1 MNPAEYTQL
10 CSPRLSHAARS
21 LYYLYLRRQADQNGN
36 VLVSYPE
43 LGRAIAVEDPLTPGG
58 FCFQVTAAGLTA
70 LFNELIAVG
79 LVAQQTAEPHTGHY
93 HLSSMTLPLATAT
106 QAPSLPMAAGAYP
119 MTLDW
124 RPGKEFDTLSK
135 LCGLRSAIY
144 DEDELGEFIAYWL
157 GYPEKYA
164 TAHQWMLKF
173 IRTLK
178 ARRYNKNHQ
187 IPVINQNISK
197 QNPPDEIEKHHG
209 PSPRAKEMIEQ
220 AAKLNSKNGGNDDL

>member
-10 CSPRLSHAARS
+10 CSPRLSHAART
-21 LYYLYLRRQADQNGN
+21 LYYLYLRRQADQDGC
-36 VLVSYPE
+36 VLISYPE
-43 LGRAIAVEDPLTPGG
+43 LGRAIAVEDPLVPGG
-58 FCFQVTAAGLTA
+58 FRFQVTASGLTE
-70 LFNELIAVG
+70 LFNELISAG
-79 LVAQQTAEPHTGHY
+79 LLELQTSAQRTGHY
-93 HLSSMTLPLATAT
+93 HHSRMNLPLIGSKQTALPV
-106 QAPSLPMAAGAYP
+106 PSGASP

-124 RPGKEFDTLSK
+124 RPDREFETLSK

-178 ARRYNKNHQ
+178 ARRYNKNVQ
-187 IPVINQNISK
+187 DQMMNKNLPTQAQS
-197 QNPPDEIEKHHG
+197 DEMKMQQG
-209 PSPRAKEMIEQ
+209 PSPRAKELIEQ
-220 AAKLNSKNGGNDDL
+220 AAKFNSKSGGKDEL